1 MPGGGS
7 SGCSFTWSSSG
18 PLRELDQVLDL
29 RGHHLRGSAP
39 PVEHGLIEHH
49 PQPDRVGGAVEAVQL
64 GGASLQ
70 AEGQI
75 EPGRHRSGKARNY
88 RSLHPERETG
98 PDDQD
103 SGAMKPC

>member
-7 SGCSFTWSSSG
+7 SGCSFTWSPLG

-49 PQPDRVGGAVEAVQL
+49 PQPDRVGGAVEDLLATQAQL
-64 GGASLQ
+64 HALLDQ
-70 AEGQI
+70 NAKPAQTI
-75 EPGRHRSGKARNY
+75 RAPGR
-88 RSLHPERETG
+88 
-98 PDDQD
+98 
-103 SGAMKPC
+103 